1 MMIVKSIE
9 QFDINNIYFC
19 DPIKNNI
26 VDDGKF
32 IKILYSASNFILN
45 GIYLLL
51 NFNEI
56 NIERYYNKYKCNF
69 STSIHEKLIDNIKN
83 IEFNLLS
90 KYELFNKIPNY
101 KIYEQLK
108 NGNIKLFCD
117 DLKKT
122 NNNSF
127 ILKISGLWETD
138 LYYGLTYKFIKVTTG
153 KT

>member
-1 MMIVKSIE
+1 MIIVKSLE
-9 QFDINNIYFC
+9 QYDINSIYFC

-32 IKILYSASNFILN
+32 IKILYSSSNFILN

-56 NIERYYNKYKCNF
+56 NIERYYNKYKCSFN
-69 STSIHEKLIDNIKN
+69 INNNEKLIESIKN
-83 IEFNLLS
+83 IENNLLD
-90 KYELFNKIPNY
+90 KYKLTEKIPNY

-117 DLKKT
+117 NLKKT

-138 LYYGLTYKFIKVTTG
+138 LYYGLTYKFIKVN
-153 KT
+153 

>member
-1 MMIVKSIE
+1 MIVVKSIE
-9 QFDINNIYFC
+9 QYDINSIYFC

-69 STSIHEKLIDNIKN
+69 NINNNEKLIESIKN
-83 IEFNLLS
+83 IENNLLS
-90 KYELFNKIPNY
+90 KYELTGKIPNY

-117 DLKKT
+117 NLKKT

-138 LYYGLTYKFIKVTTG
+138 IYYGLTYKFIKVN
-153 KT
+153 